1 MSKDSY
7 TKYNENNKK
16 KKYYKEK
23 LLRNIE
29 VFLNKKRKNVT
40 IWL

>member
-16 KKYYKEK
+16 KDYKEK
-23 LLRNIE
+23 LLRNTE

-40 IWL
+40 ILL

>member
-16 KKYYKEK
+16 KDYKEK

-40 IWL
+40 ILL